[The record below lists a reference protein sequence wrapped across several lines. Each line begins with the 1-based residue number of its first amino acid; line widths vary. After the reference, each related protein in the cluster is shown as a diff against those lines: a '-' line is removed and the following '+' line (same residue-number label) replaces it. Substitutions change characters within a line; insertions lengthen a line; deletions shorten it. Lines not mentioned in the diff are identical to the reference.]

1 MWARPE
7 REPGGAGC
15 THENPGRGALTGG
28 RGVQKG
34 TSEDTNPPSFFSVR
48 LLSGKGVNSFSSL
61 CPCGISFLN
70 SDSWLLLELGF
81 LVAHQEL

>member
-28 RGVQKG
+28 RRVQKG
-34 TSEDTNPPSFFSVR
+34 TSEDTKDYHQPSQFLSCVPFVR
-48 LLSGKGVNSFSSL
+48 KGCKFLLLFMPLWHLLSEF
-61 CPCGISFLN
+61 
-70 SDSWLLLELGF
+70 
-81 LVAHQEL
+81 